1 MFGMYGFAPWCLAE
15 KMYRA
20 VEKETAKNFKS
31 LFFSAHL
38 HAKERTLFF
47 FLASERAGILNPRI

>member
-1 MFGMYGFAPWCLAE
+1 MEIEMFGMYGFAPWCLAE

-38 HAKERTLFF
+38 H
-47 FLASERAGILNPRI
+47 LASERAGILNPRI

>member
-1 MFGMYGFAPWCLAE
+1 MFGMYGFVPWCLAA

-20 VEKETAKNFKS
+20 VEKETAKNLS

-38 HAKERTLFF
+38 QAKERTL
-47 FLASERAGILNPRI
+47 LYD